1 MTQANKITGA
11 EIVIKAL
18 IDQGVDTVFGYPGGA
33 ILPIYD
39 ELFQQKKSNIF
50 LLDMSKQLHMLRK
63 VTQDLLGKLVWFLL
77 PLGPVLQ
84 IQLQGLRMPL
94 WIACQ

>member
-1 MTQANKITGA
+1 MSNNVFNQRDFNMTQANKITGA

-39 ELFQQKKSNIF
+39 ERIITLLPQKKNISIF
-50 LLDMSKQLHMLRK
+50 AFTFGSYEE
-63 VTQDLLGKLVWFLL
+63 GF
-77 PLGPVLQ
+77 
-84 IQLQGLRMPL
+84 
-94 WIACQ
+94 